1 MTSVEPNLFFN
12 KRKVISCT
20 LRSQERRGTRSLRWC
35 WAPTSLSGW
44 RCSSPELSRTGV
56 RQAVPSFSSAFSF
69 SRNNGIL
76 SALPKNRGSCSL
88 FSGCGPELSG
98 LHNGLPDS
106 NRLLKTYCL
115 FEFCCVSFFLPHE
128 KKGGHSFQNT
138 GHFSSTHSHSATLKF
153 AAVTINNFAS

>member
-1 MTSVEPNLFFN
+1 MHLEVIGEERQPESSLVLGPHFTARVEVL
-12 KRKVISCT
+12 
-20 LRSQERRGTRSLRWC
+20 
-35 WAPTSLSGW
+35 
-44 RCSSPELSRTGV
+44 LSRT
-56 RQAVPSFSSAFSF
+56 
-69 SRNNGIL
+69 L
-76 SALPKNRGSCSL
+76 SYRCAPGCALIQLCIFLLQKQWDSKCIAQERESCSL

-138 GHFSSTHSHSATLKF
+138 GHFF
-153 AAVTINNFAS
+153 FYP